1 LLRTGGLIAVDNTI
15 WSGRVA
21 DPGEQD
27 ADTVAIRRLNEKLFR
42 DDRIT
47 LSMLTVGDGVTLALK
62 R

>member
-1 LLRTGGLIAVDNTI
+1 LLRVGGLIAVDNTI

-21 DPGEQD
+21 DPAEQD
-27 ADTVAIRRLNEKLFR
+27 TDTAAIRRLNEKLSR
-42 DDRIT
+42 DERVT